1 MITKALEFLKA
12 NFKDTTQ
19 AEINGR
25 VFTIDKW
32 NLVPK
37 TFDEPVPDILTVNT
51 LTGLVDYIKSGIDN
65 TVGACIHI
73 ESPGLVRLIS
83 PLFGDNLQRKYW
95 IQATTDKTLNNGFT
109 FGRFIPI
116 PDFIIQI
123 QAYFAETEDIKKLLA
138 LVSNIKAEQ
147 GQEYSDNG
155 VAQSVVA
162 KRSTGSS
169 MVTTVSVPNPV
180 SLRPYR
186 TFLEVEQ
193 PESSFVF
200 RLSSG
205 GEGNPPQC
213 GLWEA
218 SGGAWKLDAIQK
230 IKAWLIHQSLG
241 YAIIA

>member
-1 MITKALEFLKA
+1 MITKALEFLKQ
-12 NFKDTTQ
+12 NFKDSTFV
-19 AEINGR
+19 EMNGR
-25 VFTIDKW
+25 TFTLDKW

-37 TFDEPVPDILTVNT
+37 TFNEPTPDILTVNT
-51 LTGLVDYIKSGIDN
+51 LTGLVDYIKSGMDK
-65 TVGACIHI
+65 TEGAVIHI
-73 ESPGLVRLIS
+73 ESPGLVKLIS
-83 PLFGDNLQRKYW
+83 PLFGDNLQRKFW
-95 IQATTDKTLNNGFT
+95 IQATTEKTLNNGFG
-109 FGRFIPI
+109 FGRFMPI

-123 QAYFAETEDIKKLLA
+123 QAYFSETEDVKKLLA

-155 VAQSVVA
+155 VSQSVVA

-169 MVTTVSVPNPV
+169 MVATVAVPNPV

-218 SGGAWKLDAIQK
+218 SGGAWKLDAIQR
-230 IKAWLIHQSLG
+230 IKAWLKNQNLNHE
-241 YAIIA
+241 IIA

>member
-12 NFKDTTQ
+12 NFKDPTIS
-19 AEINGR
+19 EINGR
-25 VFTIDKW
+25 QFAIDNW
-32 NLVPK
+32 HLIPK
-37 TFDEPVPDILTVNT
+37 TFDEPTPNILTVNT
-51 LTGLVDYIKSGIDN
+51 LTGLVDYIKSRMDI
-65 TVGACIHI
+65 TPGAVIHI

-83 PLFGDNLQRKYW
+83 PLFGDNLQRKQW
-95 IQATTDKTLNNGFT
+95 IQATTEKTLSNGFR
-109 FGRFIPI
+109 FGGFMPI

-123 QAYFAETEDIKKLLA
+123 QAYFSETEDVKKLLA

-147 GQEYSDNG
+147 GQEYTDNG
-155 VAQSVVA
+155 VSQSVVA

-169 MVTTVSVPNPV
+169 MVATVQVPNPV

-200 RLSSG
+200 RLTSG

-218 SGGAWKLDAIQK
+218 SGGAWKLNAIQR
-230 IKAWLIHQSLG
+230 IKLWLEDQATG
-241 YAIIA
+241 CKIIA

>member
-1 MITKALEFLKA
+1 MIAKALEFLKQ
-12 NFKDTTQ
+12 NFKDPAQ

-25 VFTIDKW
+25 AFTLDKW
-32 NLVPK
+32 NLIPK
-37 TFDEPVPDILTVNT
+37 TFDEPTPDVLTVNT
-51 LTGLVDYIKSGIDN
+51 LTGLVDYIKSGMDEI
-65 TVGACIHI
+65 TGAVIHI

-83 PLFGDNLQRKYW
+83 CLFGDNLQRKYW
-95 IQATTDKTLNNGFT
+95 IQATTDKTLNNGFG
-109 FGRFIPI
+109 FGRFMAI

-123 QAYFAETEDIKKLLA
+123 QAYFAETEDVKKLLA

-155 VAQSVVA
+155 VSQSVVA

-169 MVTTVSVPNPV
+169 MVATVAVPNPV
-180 SLRPYR
+180 TLRPYR

-230 IKAWLIHQSLG
+230 IKAWVEAQKTG
-241 YAIIA
+241 CNIIA

>member
-1 MITKALEFLKA
+1 MIAKALEFLKQ
-12 NFKDTTQ
+12 NFKDSTVM
-19 AEINGR
+19 EINGR
-25 VFTIDKW
+25 QFTLDKW

-37 TFDEPVPDILTVNT
+37 VFSEPVPEVLTVNT
-51 LTGLVDYIKSGIDN
+51 LTGLVDYIKSGMDE
-65 TVGACIHI
+65 TEGAVIHI

-83 PLFGDNLQRKYW
+83 PLFGDNLQRKQW
-95 IQATTDKTLNNGFT
+95 IQATTEKTLNNGFG
-109 FGRFIPI
+109 FGRFMPI
-116 PDFIIQI
+116 PDFIIHI
-123 QAYFAETEDIKKLLA
+123 QAYFSETEDVQKLLA

-147 GQEYSDNG
+147 GQDYSDNG
-155 VAQSVVA
+155 VSQSVVA
-162 KRSTGSS
+162 KRSVGSS
-169 MVTTVSVPNPV
+169 MVAKVDVPNPV

-218 SGGAWKLDAIQK
+218 SGGAWKLDAVQRIKTWVEDQK
-230 IKAWLIHQSLG
+230 TGCK
-241 YAIIA
+241 IIA